1 MDRQNNKTLTGK
13 MVRLL
18 LLGFFA
24 AVFVFTA
31 ILWIGGEAL
40 DYYFIESDL
49 IYKAEEKYID
59 DLSHYVEKRNI
70 PATDTDSL
78 SAWSRKKGVTRL
90 MVSRKRVLLYDSAYP
105 DTVIFGEAETVALHR
120 FWPYFYTV
128 SFADGEADVYID
140 ADYKARYRLLLYV
153 LDVVVSMSV
162 WLLFFVLGIRKEVKY
177 IQQLSRCVAKI
188 EFGTLDSEIPVRGRD
203 ELASLAGGLNQMRL
217 ALVEKE
223 KNEKQLKAAQDEL
236 VLGMAHDLRT
246 PLTGLMS
253 FLEIAKKQQAH
264 SNCINYIEK
273 AYAKS
278 VQIRDLSNRLFEFFL
293 IDTQQPLRLEDPE
306 DAEYALGEYLSEF
319 CGRLEADGFVV
330 SIEQLHWEAVRIQIC
345 TDYMGRIIDNLAS
358 NLKRYADRTAPVELS
373 AAYPSSCIN
382 IAIRNKF
389 ARPDQYVHGT
399 GIGVKNI
406 RSMMLQMNGRCRVD
420 ISPEYYSITL
430 SFPVCQ

>member
-1 MDRQNNKTLTGK
+1 

-24 AVFVFTA
+24 AVIVFTV

-40 DYYFIESDL
+40 DYYFIGSDL
-49 IYKAEEKYID
+49 IYKSEGKYID
-59 DLSHYVEKRNI
+59 DLSNYVKKKSI

-78 SAWSRKKGVTRL
+78 SVWSRKKGVTRL

-128 SFADGEADVYID
+128 PFADGDADVYID
-140 ADYKARYRLLLYV
+140 ADYRARYRLLLYV
-153 LDVVVSMSV
+153 LDAIISMSV
-162 WLLFFVLGIRKEVKY
+162 WLLLFVLGIRKEVKY

-188 EFGTLDSEIPVRGRD
+188 ELGTLDSGIPVRGRD
-203 ELASLAGGLNQMRL
+203 ELAALAGGLNQMRL
-217 ALVEKE
+217 ALIEKE
-223 KNEKQLKAAQDEL
+223 RNEKQMKAAQDEL

-253 FLEIAKKQQAH
+253 FLEIAKMQPSH
-264 SNCINYIEK
+264 DDCVNYIEK

-278 VQIRDLSNRLFEFFL
+278 TQIRDLSNRLFEFFL
-293 IDTQQPLRLEDPE
+293 IDTQQSLRLEEPA

-319 CGRLEADGFVV
+319 CGRLEADGYPV
-330 SIEQLHWEAVRIQIC
+330 SIEQLCWEPARIQIC
-345 TDYMGRIIDNLAS
+345 TDYMGRIIDNLSS
-358 NLKRYADRTAPVELS
+358 NIKRYADRTAPVELS
-373 AAYPSSCIN
+373 AAYHPSCID
-382 IAIRNKF
+382 ITIRNKP
-389 ARPDQYVHGT
+389 AQPNQYVHGT

-406 RSMMLQMNGRCRVD
+406 RSMMGQMKGLCSVN
-420 ISPEYYSITL
+420 ITPEHYSITL
-430 SFPVCQ
+430 SFPVCK